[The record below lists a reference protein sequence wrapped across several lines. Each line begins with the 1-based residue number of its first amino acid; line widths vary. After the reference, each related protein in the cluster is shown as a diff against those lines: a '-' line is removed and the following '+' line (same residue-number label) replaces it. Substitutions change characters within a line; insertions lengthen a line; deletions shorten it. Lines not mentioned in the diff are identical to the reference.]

1 MKNAK
6 KDTGRI
12 VKDTEQDTGKSKADT
27 ICLHATCLV
36 IDDIGVLLRGAS
48 GCGKSDLALRV
59 IKTDI
64 GRLVADD
71 QVSLTAQKNLLIA
84 RPPPRLAG
92 LIEVRG
98 LGLLPIAYEPSCPI
112 KLLVNL
118 VSVNDKVAGKMADR
132 EAGNMADA
140 EAGTRADGGDDTM
153 AGGAAAI
160 PPLAPPVFER
170 ILNIAVPTIQLCAYE
185 PSAPQKLAIA
195 AKHIGLY
202 GFPQENGRLG

>member
-12 VKDTEQDTGKSKADT
+12 VKNTEQDTGKSKTDT

-71 QVSLTAQKNLLIA
+71 QVSLTVQENVLIA

-118 VSVNDKVAGKMADR
+118 VCVNDKMAD
-132 EAGNMADA
+132 
-140 EAGTRADGGDDTM
+140 GTAP
-153 AGGAAAI
+153 I

-170 ILNIAVPTIQLCAYE
+170 ILDIAVPTIQLCAYE

>member
-12 VKDTEQDTGKSKADT
+12 VKNTEKETGKSKADT

-71 QVSLTAQKNLLIA
+71 QVVLTAQKNVLIA

-118 VSVNDKVAGKMADR
+118 VAVNDKVAGKMADG
-132 EAGNMADA
+132 EADKIAD
-140 EAGTRADGGDDTM
+140 
-153 AGGAAAI
+153 GAAAI

-170 ILNIAVPTIQLCAYE
+170 ILDIAVPTIQLCAYE

>member
-1 MKNAK
+1 VKNAK

-12 VKDTEQDTGKSKADT
+12 VKNTEQDTEKDTGKSKADT

-36 IDDIGVLLRGAS
+36 IDDSGVLLRGAS

-71 QVSLTAQKNLLIA
+71 QVTLTAQKNVLIA

-118 VSVNDKVAGKMADR
+118 VSVNDKVADR
-132 EAGNMADA
+132 EAGKM
-140 EAGTRADGGDDTM
+140 ADGGDDKS

-170 ILNIAVPTIQLCAYE
+170 ILDIAVPTIQLCAYE